1 MYVAWLG
8 QSCFALAFGGAAQ
21 NPLAQNVVR
30 AAASA
35 SSYASH
41 DDDAAGVGG
50 GATASTVAGGG
61 ARSDVYSLPSSVSS
75 ALPGTRRPRAS
86 CAGSCR
92 AAIHAYRS
100 TMCEASR
107 IGRTSRMNASC
118 SESGRLSWWSPHA
131 NSVSQIGRPN
141 SWCTSSRY
149 WCSRVA
155 SQMWC
160 TAITVTLQPDGPY
173 IAVQLPN
180 HSRNHVRPSPAVAG
194 VMSVESGKSRITCDH
209 ARATVA
215 ASLLQLWRLFGS
227 LKPSM
232 KLVST
237 YAGGVFTSAEM
248 PSASARSAA
257 GWCCCT

>member
-21 NPLAQNVVR
+21 KPLAQNVVR

-41 DDDAAGVGG
+41 DDDAAAAAGS

-75 ALPGTRRPRAS
+75 GLPGTRRPRAS
-86 CAGSCR
+86 CAGSPCR

-149 WCSRVA
+149 GAAASRRR
-155 SQMWC
+155 C
-160 TAITVTLQPDGPY
+160 TSAP
-173 IAVQLPN
+173 
-180 HSRNHVRPSPAVAG
+180 PSP
-194 VMSVESGKSRITCDH
+194 
-209 ARATVA
+209 
-215 ASLLQLWRLFGS
+215 
-227 LKPSM
+227 
-232 KLVST
+232 
-237 YAGGVFTSAEM
+237 
-248 PSASARSAA
+248 
-257 GWCCCT
+257 